1 MIYTGETP
9 NARYGR
15 IVLGIYA
22 AVNGLLLIAVC
33 ASTWFFTARANSHGI
48 APNTT
53 LGFRSQHTLA
63 SLHGWYVAQRVGFHF
78 AAVANTVIA
87 AAVFTVVAV
96 AFIRRW
102 NAAWILVAPIFGGIA
117 VGVCFMIAGQRA
129 DQAAISV
136 ETSAAPTAELM
147 MPAAVGASAATEAG
161 LAAEK
166 AAVLATGGA
175 QSTTPYGR
183 TPSPADFLRFA
194 PVGP

>member
-78 AAVANTVIA
+78 VAVAATVITV
-87 AAVFTVVAV
+87 AVFAVVAV
-96 AFIRRW
+96 AVIRRM
-102 NAAWILVAPIFGGIA
+102 NALWILIVPVIGAIA
-117 VGVCFMIAGQRA
+117 LAGCFMIAGHRA
-129 DQAAISV
+129 DHAAITV
-136 ETSAAPTAELM
+136 ETPHSASAAPT
-147 MPAAVGASAATEAG
+147 
-161 LAAEK
+161 
-166 AAVLATGGA
+166 
-175 QSTTPYGR
+175 
-183 TPSPADFLRFA
+183 
-194 PVGP
+194 